1 MIFKKFQINQNAK
14 TNRIWVEKGSTFYNR
29 LMKSWLEKNDTE
41 MYSVHNEG
49 ESVIAER
56 FIRILKIKIY
66 KYMTTISKNV
76 YIDKLDDIVNKRNNK
91 YHAAIKMKPVDIK
104 SSTYIN
110 SRKEINDEYLKFKI
124 DDIDRILKYK
134 NISAKGYVPSQSE
147 EVIFIKNVR
156 TTVPQT
162 YVISDFKGEE
172 IAGMFFEKKTAK
184 SKSKIVQT

>member
-1 MIFKKFQINQNAK
+1 
-14 TNRIWVEKGSTFYNR
+14 
-29 LMKSWLEKNDTE
+29 
-41 MYSVHNEG
+41 
-49 ESVIAER
+49 
-56 FIRILKIKIY
+56 
-66 KYMTTISKNV
+66 
-76 YIDKLDDIVNKRNNK
+76 
-91 YHAAIKMKPVDIK
+91 MKPVDIK

-156 TTVPQT
+156 TTVSWT

-172 IAGMFFEKKTAK
+172 IAGMFFEKKNAK
-184 SKSKIVQT
+184 SKSKRVQT

>member
-1 MIFKKFQINQNAK
+1 
-14 TNRIWVEKGSTFYNR
+14 
-29 LMKSWLEKNDTE
+29 MKSWLEKNDTE

-76 YIDKLDDIVNKRNNK
+76 YIDKLDDIVNKHNNK

-104 SSTYIN
+104 SGTYIN

-134 NISAKGYVPSQSE
+134 NISAKGYVPS
-147 EVIFIKNVR
+147 
-156 TTVPQT
+156 
-162 YVISDFKGEE
+162 
-172 IAGMFFEKKTAK
+172 
-184 SKSKIVQT
+184 

>member
-76 YIDKLDDIVNKRNNK
+76 YID
-91 YHAAIKMKPVDIK
+91 
-104 SSTYIN
+104 
-110 SRKEINDEYLKFKI
+110 
-124 DDIDRILKYK
+124 
-134 NISAKGYVPSQSE
+134 
-147 EVIFIKNVR
+147 
-156 TTVPQT
+156 
-162 YVISDFKGEE
+162 
-172 IAGMFFEKKTAK
+172 
-184 SKSKIVQT
+184 

>member
-1 MIFKKFQINQNAK
+1 
-14 TNRIWVEKGSTFYNR
+14 
-29 LMKSWLEKNDTE
+29 MKSWLEKNDTE

-66 KYMTTISKNV
+66 KYVTTISKNV
-76 YIDKLDDIVNKRNNK
+76 YIDKLDDIINKRNNK

-134 NISAKGYVPSQSE
+134 NISAKGYVPS
-147 EVIFIKNVR
+147 
-156 TTVPQT
+156 
-162 YVISDFKGEE
+162 
-172 IAGMFFEKKTAK
+172 
-184 SKSKIVQT
+184 

>member
-1 MIFKKFQINQNAK
+1 
-14 TNRIWVEKGSTFYNR
+14 
-29 LMKSWLEKNDTE
+29 
-41 MYSVHNEG
+41 
-49 ESVIAER
+49 
-56 FIRILKIKIY
+56 
-66 KYMTTISKNV
+66 MTTISKNV

-162 YVISDFKGEE
+162 YVISDLKGEE
-172 IAGMFFEKKTAK
+172 IAGMFFEKNTAE